1 MRASCSP
8 FMIVVFQPGEAL
20 ASCDDDAAADRRM
33 ACRGPRV
40 SPAASDGRRGPD
52 SVGSL
57 PHPGTPGQE
66 GQAKELQ

>member
-40 SPAASDGRRGPD
+40 SPGSQRRAPWTGF
-52 SVGSL
+52 G
-57 PHPGTPGQE
+57 GQRRA
-66 GQAKELQ
+66 G